1 MKRLLL
7 LLLTC
12 PFVALKAQQPTPL
25 ALEDKKMSDYLT
37 TRKPVKLIIQLNYL
51 PDTVQHVTVKYSET
65 ELGIG
70 LSSTKYTELDK
81 NGRAEVTLS
90 DKLAFQQV
98 WLTVGKY
105 LYARVY
111 VNNGLT
117 VTVDVKK
124 IPANGGYMIGDGVAY
139 SGEDGQLNTAMNQSF
154 LFKRKERKQLIRSF
168 KDLCNTRKTYD
179 ETAFLFKVDSIRT
192 QIGQI
197 DDEFIASHPEY
208 GWAIKNETTSE
219 LFDMLFEAYWSD
231 RMPDDIIKPIINH
244 QPFFT
249 STNGAIFY
257 RYLNMYSL
265 RYGQPGK
272 TDWLEKAL
280 AVLDSL
286 YTQQRSDIAKL
297 FFLESERDT
306 YANSYPLIIRS
317 IKTGWCKR
325 IATDE
330 LAKATA
336 NEKRI
341 DSLFASSKKPE
352 NANIGTP
359 LSQLPFNAN
368 LYQLDKTAN
377 VDEFILNLKSK
388 FANKALII
396 DFWATWCLPCMAD
409 LPFSKAF
416 HEENKDLPIE
426 YIYLCTTN
434 NATVDRWK
442 NKIADLL
449 LPGTHIF
456 VDDMIMEKLRTAFNA
471 EGGFPTYVVID
482 VKGKVNSKAI
492 TKMQT
497 LDRAAV
503 KKVAG
508 F

>member
-1 MKRLLL
+1 MKYLLL
-7 LLLTC
+7 LLLAC
-12 PFVALKAQQPTPL
+12 PFAQLKAQQLPPI
-25 ALEDKKMSDYLT
+25 ALEDKKMSDYLA
-37 TRKPVKLIIQLNYL
+37 TRKPVKLIIQLKNL
-51 PDTVQHVTVKYSET
+51 PDTVHHLAIKYSVT

-70 LSSTKYTELDK
+70 LSSTKYTALDK
-81 NGRAEVTLS
+81 NGRAEVTLD

-98 WLTVGKY
+98 WLTVGNY
-105 LYARVY
+105 LYARIY
-111 VNNGLT
+111 VNTGLM
-117 VTVDVKK
+117 VTADVQK
-124 IPANGGYMIGDGVAY
+124 IPKNGAYMIGDGVAY
-139 SGEDGQLNTAMNQSF
+139 SGEDGELNTAMNESF
-154 LFKRKERKQLIRSF
+154 LFKRKERKQLLRSF
-168 KDLCNTRKTYD
+168 KDLCNARKQYD
-179 ETAFLFKVDSIRT
+179 ETAFLFKIDSIRA

-197 DDEFIASHPEY
+197 DDEFIASNPEF

-219 LFDMLFEAYWSD
+219 LHDMLFEAYWSD
-231 RMPDDIIKPIINH
+231 RMPDYFIKPIIRH
-244 QPFFT
+244 KPFFT

-257 RYLNMYSL
+257 RYLNMYGL

-272 TDWLEKAL
+272 ANWLEKAL

-297 FFLESERDT
+297 FLLESARDT
-306 YANSYPLIIRS
+306 YVNSYLLIIRS

-325 IATDE
+325 IAIDE
-330 LAKATA
+330 LSKATA
-336 NEKRI
+336 NQKRI
-341 DSLFASSKKPE
+341 DSLFALSKKPE
-352 NANIGTP
+352 NAHLGTP

-388 FANKALII
+388 CAGKALII

-426 YIYLCTTN
+426 YIYLCTAN
-434 NATVDRWK
+434 NSTLHRWK
-442 NKIADLL
+442 NKIADLQ
-449 LPGTHIF
+449 LPGTHIY
-456 VDDMIMEKLRTAFNA
+456 VDEMIMDKLRTALNA

-482 VKGKVNSKAI
+482 VNGKISSRAI

-497 LDRAAV
+497 VDRAAV
-503 KKVAG
+503 KKIAG